1 MMTLGWIGA
10 FCLVYSYDS
19 LTLGKVS
26 SDSFKYQMTNLVG
39 AMLLGVSSAAIGA
52 WFSVFLNIFWL
63 VVAIV
68 GLSKTKK

>member
-10 FCLVYSYDS
+10 FCLIYTYGS

>member
-10 FCLVYSYDS
+10 FCLVYSYGS
-19 LTLGKVS
+19 LTLGKVAP
-26 SDSFKYQMTNLVG
+26 DSLKYQMTNLVG

>member
-10 FCLVYSYDS
+10 FCLVYSYGS
-19 LTLGKVS
+19 LTLGKVAP
-26 SDSFKYQMTNLVG
+26 DSFKYQMTNLVG

>member
-10 FCLVYSYDS
+10 FCLVYSYSS

-39 AMLLGVSSAAIGA
+39 AMLLGVSSAAIGV

>member
-10 FCLVYSYDS
+10 FCLVYSYGS